1 MPFGRPK
8 KPRAPL
14 NAAGLYNYAVGALGR
29 QMRTEAELKRLMKL
43 RAEPGEVGNAHIEAV
58 LEKLCEQGYLN
69 DATFAETYARLRR
82 EHEKLGERRVR
93 QNLKQKGVAPE
104 LIDETLEAGY
114 AHINEETQAREF
126 IEKRRLKKPENE
138 KESARLMRRL
148 VTAGFSVGVIY
159 KILRQWDVPDEML
172 MALENL
178 EEPNADLAADVGD
191 EV

>member
-43 RAEPGEVGNAHIEAV
+43 RAEPGEVGDAHIEAV

-69 DATFAETYARLRR
+69 DAAFAETYTRLRR

-104 LIDETLEAGY
+104 LIDETLETGY
-114 AHINEETQAREF
+114 AHVNEETQAREF
-126 IEKRRLKKPENE
+126 IEKKRLKKPENE

-159 KILRQWDVPDEML
+159 RILRQWDVPDEML
-172 MALENL
+172 MALDNL
-178 EEPNADLAADVGD
+178 EEEINENGNAT
-191 EV
+191 E

>member
-1 MPFGRPK
+1 V
-8 KPRAPL
+8 L
-14 NAAGLYNYAVGALGR
+14 
-29 QMRTEAELKRLMKL
+29 QKL
-43 RAEPGEVGNAHIEAV
+43 S
-58 LEKLCEQGYLN
+58 EQGYLN
-69 DATFAETYARLRR
+69 DAAFAETYARLRR
-82 EHEKLGERRVR
+82 EHEKLGVRRVR
-93 QNLKQKGVAPE
+93 QNLKQKGVASE

-159 KILRQWDVPDEML
+159 KILRQWNVPVELLAELD
-172 MALENL
+172 NL
-178 EEPNADLAADVGD
+178 EEPDAEALDNPGH

>member
-14 NAAGLYNYAVGALGR
+14 NAAGLYNYAVMALGR
-29 QMRTEAELKRLMKL
+29 QMRTEVELKRLMKQ
-43 RAEPGEVGNAHIEAV
+43 RAEPGEIGDAHIEAV
-58 LEKLCEQGYLN
+58 LQKLCEQGYLN
-69 DATFAETYARLRR
+69 DAAFAETYARLRR
-82 EHEKLGERRVR
+82 EYEKLGERRVR

-114 AHINEETQAREF
+114 AQINEETQAREF
-126 IEKRRLKKPENE
+126 LEKKRMKKPANE

-159 KILRQWDVPDEML
+159 KILRQWDVPDEL
-172 MALENL
+172 LSELDNL
-178 EEPNADLAADVGD
+178 DEEPH
-191 EV
+191 EE